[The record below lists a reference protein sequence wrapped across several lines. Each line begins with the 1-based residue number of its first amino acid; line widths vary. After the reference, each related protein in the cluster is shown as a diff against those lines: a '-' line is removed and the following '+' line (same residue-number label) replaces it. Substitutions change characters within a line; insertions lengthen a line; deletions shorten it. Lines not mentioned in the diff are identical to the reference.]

1 VAPRLNCLRADYHPP
16 VMAARSP
23 ARFLAPIALVAFAF
37 ALYTV
42 VQHARDDGAGSSS
55 SGTPSQTTPAKSG
68 SSSKSAK
75 KSSGHVKKFHR
86 VRRGETPSSIA
97 LKYHVSVK
105 TLQKLN
111 PKMDPNALTVGELLR
126 LHK

>member
-1 VAPRLNCLRADYHPP
+1 
-16 VMAARSP
+16 MAARSP
-23 ARFLAPIALVAFAF
+23 ARFIAPVALVAFAF

-55 SGTPSQTTPAKSG
+55 SSGTPAQTTPSKS
-68 SSSKSAK
+68 SSSKSSK
-75 KSSGHVKKFHR
+75 KSKGHVKKFHR

-105 TLQKLN
+105 TLERLN
-111 PKMDPNALTVGELLR
+111 PKMDPNALNVGELLR
-126 LHK
+126 LHQ

>member
-1 VAPRLNCLRADYHPP
+1 
-16 VMAARSP
+16 MAARNP

-42 VQHARDDGAGSSS
+42 VQKTRDDGAGSSS
-55 SGTPSQTTPAKSG
+55 SSGTPAQTTPAKS
-68 SSSKSAK
+68 SK
-75 KSSGHVKKFHR
+75 KSSKKASTKHVKKFHR
-86 VRRGETPSSIA
+86 VRTGETPSSIA

-105 TLQKLN
+105 TLQQLN
-111 PKMDPNALTVGELLR
+111 PSMDPNALTVGERLR